1 MIYLLMPGTSVTYYG
16 EEINMDN
23 TFVTWEQTQDPQ
35 GCNAGPEYYQRFS
48 RDPQRTPFQ
57 WNDQPF
63 AGIFKLTRKKKCKLN
78 NKTKRFHERKFNLA
92 ACERE
97 LRHS

>member
-63 AGIFKLTRKKKCKLN
+63 AGIFKLR
-78 NKTKRFHERKFNLA
+78 
-92 ACERE
+92 RE
-97 LRHS
+97 KILIE